1 MIVHKEV
8 VVMFSRISGA
18 LLSFLVLLFT
28 THAGAEIITTGDDQ
42 QTISLTIYNSN
53 LALIRD
59 TRKIKLPSGVQTLAF
74 KEISSQIQP
83 ETALLKGGSV
93 EVLEQ
98 NYEFDLLSPE
108 SLLHKYV
115 GKEITLV
122 RKKGDNEEEY
132 KVQATVLSVAG
143 GIVLQI
149 DDHIET
155 AIDGRIIYPDVPEN
169 LREKPTLTMVVDS
182 DSHNAQVLELSYL
195 TQGLSW
201 KADYVAQLNK
211 EENMIDLKGW
221 VTLVNSSGS
230 SYEMAKL
237 QLVAGEVN
245 RAPEP
250 EKMVLMDAGMSRA
263 RLGEERK
270 AMTQESL
277 FEYHL
282 YSVARPTTLLQNQSK
297 QIALLQENNGI
308 VTKELVLPSG
318 NQSYYYSRV
327 GKIDEKVGVDV
338 FLKIKN
344 DKASNFGLPKPA
356 GTVRVYKED
365 GSGFSQFIGEDRI
378 DHTPEN
384 EIIRIKMGKAFDV
397 TADRVQTDFSI
408 VRGTDKNQRI
418 HESAYTITIKNA
430 KSEPV
435 EVTVEERIPGDW
447 QILSESHEHTKKSAT
462 TVAWPVQVKAKNS
475 TTLSYR
481 VRQVMN

>member
-1 MIVHKEV
+1 
-8 VVMFSRISGA
+8 MFVRKIGA
-18 LLSFLVLLFT
+18 LLGAFLLFT
-28 THAGAEIITTGDDQ
+28 TVDAGAEIITTGDDQ
-42 QTISLTIYNSN
+42 QSISLTIYNSN

-59 TRKIKLPSGVQTLAF
+59 TRKITLPTGIETLAF

-83 ETALLKGGSV
+83 ETALLKGGGV
-93 EVLEQ
+93 DVLEQ

-108 SLLHKYV
+108 SLLRKYV

-122 RKKGDNEEEY
+122 RTKGDDDDEY
-132 KVQATVLSVAG
+132 RVKARVLSVTG
-143 GIVLQI
+143 GVVLQI

-155 AIDGRIIYPDVPEN
+155 ALDGRVIYPDVPLN
-169 LREKPTLTMVVDS
+169 LRERPTLTMVVES
-182 DSHNAQVLELSYL
+182 DVQGEKELELSYL

-201 KADYVAQLNK
+201 KADYVAQLNND
-211 EENMIDLKGW
+211 ENRIDLKGW
-221 VTLVNSSGS
+221 VTLVNNSGS
-230 SYEMAKL
+230 SYKMAKL

-250 EKMVLMDAGMSRA
+250 RTMMPMVAEMSRA
-263 RLGEERK
+263 MADGMQKNME
-270 AMTQESL
+270 QESL

-308 VTKELVLPSG
+308 VTKELVLRSR
-318 NQSYYYSRV
+318 NQNYYYAKV
-327 GKIDEKVGVDV
+327 GNIDEKVGVDV

-356 GTVRVYKED
+356 GIVRVYKED
-365 GSGFSQFIGEDRI
+365 GSGFSQFIGEDSI

-397 TADRVQTDFSI
+397 TADRVQTDFSV
-408 VRGTDKNQRI
+408 VRGTEKNQRI

-430 KSEPV
+430 KPEAV
-435 EVTVEERIPGDW
+435 EVEVEEILPGDW
-447 QILSESHEHTKKSAT
+447 EILSESHEHTKKSAT
-462 TVAWPVQVKAKNS
+462 TVSWMVPVKAKS
-475 TTLSYR
+475 SAQLSYR